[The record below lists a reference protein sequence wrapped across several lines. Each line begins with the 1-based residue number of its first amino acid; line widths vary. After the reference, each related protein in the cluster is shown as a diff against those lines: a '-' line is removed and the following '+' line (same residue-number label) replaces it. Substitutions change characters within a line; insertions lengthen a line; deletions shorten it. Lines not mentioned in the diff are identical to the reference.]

1 LTIQSNSLS
10 DRTGM
15 IKHKLFLG
23 FTFFEILM
31 LSVLFLYSQMTV
43 TTRNR
48 NKVPAKREL
57 VKLLK
62 LTDLSLWTEARYTR
76 HPSQADVFTAF
87 QDFPSSFEHFPAG
100 SIIGPESITMSTTIN
115 PGRP

>member
-1 LTIQSNSLS
+1 
-10 DRTGM
+10 M

-23 FTFFEILM
+23 FTFLEIMVLSLM
-31 LSVLFLYSQMTV
+31 FLYSQMTV
-43 TTRNR
+43 TARNR
-48 NKVPAKREL
+48 GEVRAKREL
-57 VKLLK
+57 VKHLK

>member
-1 LTIQSNSLS
+1 
-10 DRTGM
+10 M

-23 FTFFEILM
+23 FTFLEILI
-31 LSVLFLYSQMTV
+31 LSIIFLYSQTTV

-48 NKVPAKREL
+48 GEVPAKREL
-57 VKLLK
+57 VRHLK

-100 SIIGPESITMSTTIN
+100 SIIGPESITMSKTIN